1 MSIRASHLRPSL
13 QRGATLVVVLILLL
27 IMTVLGLAILR
38 GTSLDERMSAN
49 MRDRSL
55 SFQAAEAALREGE
68 GVAAALAAPPT
79 GAGCTNGVCA
89 TPLPTAT
96 DRWLDT
102 GFNAWRS
109 ASTSMGALP
118 TPSTFIVEYMG
129 DAPTWP
135 GCDRKVP
142 VDALCLSPRYRI
154 TARSQADGRAQVVLQ
169 TNFIVQ

>member
-1 MSIRASHLRPSL
+1 MNTRPSHFGPSF

-68 GVAAALAAPPT
+68 AIAANPAIAPPAT
-79 GAGCTNGVCA
+79 GCAGGVCA
-89 TPLPTAT
+89 TPLATAT

-102 GFNAWRS
+102 GFTAWRN
-109 ASTSMGALP
+109 ASTSMGTIA